1 MPQRRAAKKDLRQNA
16 KKHEKNLQL
25 TKQIKTA
32 LKKFKKTLEG
42 KDTAKNKEA
51 LSLVYRIL
59 DKAASH
65 NLIHPKKASRKKSQL
80 AKLMNTPEK
89 AKEA

>member
-51 LSLVYRIL
+51 LSLVYKIL

-80 AKLMNTPEK
+80 AKLMNTPDK
-89 AKEA
+89 A

>member
-1 MPQRRAAKKDLRQNA
+1 MPQRRAAKKDLRKNA

-25 TKQIKTA
+25 SRQIKTA

-42 KDTAKNKEA
+42 KDAAKNKEA
-51 LSLVYRIL
+51 LSLVYKIL

-65 NLIHPKKASRKKSQL
+65 NIIHPKKASRKKSQL
-80 AKLMNTPEK
+80 AKLINTPAK
-89 AKEA
+89 A